1 MTASVEDSR
10 AVVQVEGGSVAD
22 AAPFGMGCSAGDRL
36 SIRVAVDLDTSGRV
50 AGLSRASGV
59 TLEGAASVLLV
70 RVAIRQQVAA
80 QRHPIAVETRWVT
93 TPSTYLAGSGEPGTT
108 STPGRICD
116 DAQPVDPGRSSPC
129 FDVSPVRPTEEGDV
143 HE

>member
-1 MTASVEDSR
+1 MTAGVEDSR
-10 AVVQVEGGSVAD
+10 GVVQVEAGSVAD
-22 AAPFGMGCSAGDRL
+22 AALFGMGCSAGDRL
-36 SIRVAVDLDTSGRV
+36 SIRVAVDLDTYGRV
-50 AGLSRASGV
+50 AELSRTSGV
-59 TLEGAASVLLV
+59 TLEGAASVLLA
-70 RVAIRQQVAA
+70 RAAIRQQVAA
-80 QRHPIAVETRWVT
+80 QRQAIAVKTRWVT

-116 DAQPVDPGRSSPC
+116 DVQSGDPGRSSPC